1 MGRRSHVPD
10 PLQRR
15 QVEAL
20 AGYGVPEAEIA
31 GMMAIDPKTLRKHY
45 RHELDHGHT
54 KANAKVAE
62 NLFRKATGEGREAV
76 TAAIFWLKA
85 RARWK
90 ETTQID
96 HGGQPDRRSR
106 RHLRRLAR
114 NSPPAGQFPMT
125 RSYGG
130 PDCPPAGVVR
140 NRPAGGLFWC
150 RDAVLP

>member
-1 MGRRSHVPD
+1 MARPAHQPD
-10 PLQRR
+10 DVQRR

-31 GMMAIDPKTLRKHY
+31 ALVGVDAKTLRKHY

-62 NLFRKATGEGREAV
+62 NLYHMALGQGREAV

-90 ETTQID
+90 EVSVHE
-96 HGGQPDRRSR
+96 HGGVGDEPLRVNVIKRIIISSPNREELRKLPGLAINNPDWPGDP
-106 RHLRRLAR
+106 LE
-114 NSPPAGQFPMT
+114 
-125 RSYGG
+125 
-130 PDCPPAGVVR
+130 
-140 NRPAGGLFWC
+140 
-150 RDAVLP
+150 